1 MELGYGS
8 EFQLMRFLGH
18 HREELDKLI
27 QEASGRSEQVYWFDF
42 PYDENRL
49 SGDGECKGIE
59 CFKELDN
66 YDTIKKKWVEF
77 WPQRGTAMNWD
88 GIFKIGDTW
97 FFVEAKAH
105 KEESFQWC
113 SAEAEE
119 SRETINTAFS
129 KTQQWLKADTS
140 KDWIITNC
148 YQLANR
154 LAFMYFCH
162 QCGIEAKLLYI
173 GFINGYRQKKDEI
186 HSVEEWVPAGCSPRR
201 RRSARH
207 GHGRPTCSRRFST
220 RGVRT
225 SRNRCPRA
233 RQW

>member
-1 MELGYGS
+1 MAEMGLGYGS

-18 HREELDKLI
+18 HREELDKSI
-27 QEASGRSEQVYWFDF
+27 QEATGRSEQVYWFDF

-49 SGDGECKGIE
+49 SGDGERKGIE
-59 CFKELDN
+59 CFDKLDN
-66 YDTIKKKWVEF
+66 FDIIKKKWRDF

-105 KEESFQWC
+105 KEESFQPC
-113 SAEAEE
+113 TASAKE
-119 SRETINTAFS
+119 SRETINTAFG

-140 KDWIITNC
+140 KDWINTNC

-162 QCGIEAKLLYI
+162 QCGIKAKLLYI
-173 GFINGYRQKKDEI
+173 GFINGYRQMLY
-186 HSVEEWVPAGCSPRR
+186 
-201 RRSARH
+201 
-207 GHGRPTCSRRFST
+207 
-220 RGVRT
+220 
-225 SRNRCPRA
+225 
-233 RQW
+233 